1 MDEKD
6 KKEKYI
12 KFLFE
17 LTELQEAFMGLQVYR
32 LSVYCYRFFFQ
43 DNVYGFIPFLRN
55 LESVFLSQMR
65 IRHSISVLVLVHF
78 AQMET
83 ASMINGTRYYVMAV
97 TPTRLYS
104 FTGSKLNN
112 INFHIFVFFF
122 PLCFDI

>member
-78 AQMET
+78 VQMET

-104 FTGSKLNN
+104 FTGFGTLEVSQ
-112 INFHIFVFFF
+112 II
-122 PLCFDI
+122 